1 MLSANV
7 FAIEHP
13 NDAHSGSLLARRAVM
28 ADADDVFLQKR
39 SDDKDQEE
47 QTKPKTYIPIP
58 NSGQKG
64 YVYREDLS
72 ENDFDSDSSSSD
84 GAEGSSTDFPDY
96 DPEQDDEDQGARN
109 NVYSGLDSGQRRP
122 SFADALGGSPSQVFD
137 HIKNG
142 LSRAKQGAKLFASRQ
157 RALDASDKVRLHFG
171 GIEAEPTYVMFRL
184 ESIMETVDNFYK
196 VVLDAEPKYCRLAEL
211 LGMSDTKRL
220 EDLEAHIKAVGAYK
234 NNISEHFDK
243 IKKMCTRQ
251 YQSTLCHNT
260 TGIRLRFLGRALD
273 PGVENVYTW
282 LRGGVLNGEA
292 DLDQQWLDGTVEHES
307 MGTRHDNRAL
317 AARLA
322 DFLQVAYRQYQ
333 STLWKYHRD
342 RLVEVG

>member
-1 MLSANV
+1 MRISTGIILSMLSANV

-64 YVYREDLS
+64 
-72 ENDFDSDSSSSD
+72 SSD

-171 GIEAEPTYVMFRL
+171 GIEGKAIGDEVYEMLKYAAKTSQGYKELYSNPGTSPFRLELLSSTPYNLKEQYKHLQRGVKKSIKAHISGINDAAGYISAEPTYVMFRL

-234 NNISEHFDK
+234 NNVSEHFDK
-243 IKKMCTRQ
+243 IKKMVEDYRK
-251 YQSTLCHNT
+251 SSKEEGPLNA
-260 TGIRLRFLGRALD
+260 FAPRAGL
-273 PGVENVYTW
+273 
-282 LRGGVLNGEA
+282 
-292 DLDQQWLDGTVEHES
+292 
-307 MGTRHDNRAL
+307 
-317 AARLA
+317 
-322 DFLQVAYRQYQ
+322 
-333 STLWKYHRD
+333 
-342 RLVEVG
+342 

>member
-13 NDAHSGSLLARRAVM
+13 NDAYSGSLLARRAVM

-142 LSRAKQGAKLFASRQ
+142 LSRAKQGAKLFSSRQ

-171 GIEAEPTYVMFRL
+171 GIEGKLIGEEVYAMLRCAAKTSQGYQGLYNDPGTSPFGLTLPSVISYNLKEQYESLQKDVKKSIKAHITAINDAAGYISAEPTYVVEWL
-184 ESIMETVDNFYK
+184 ESMMETLDNFYQ
-196 VVLDAEPKYCRLAEL
+196 VVLDAKSKYRRLAEL
-211 LGMSDTKRL
+211 LGMSDTRRL
-220 EDLEAHIKAVGAYK
+220 EDLKMHIKAVGAYQ
-234 NNISEHFDK
+234 NNISEYFDT
-243 IKKMCTRQ
+243 IKKMVEDYRK
-251 YQSTLCHNT
+251 SSKEEGPLNA
-260 TGIRLRFLGRALD
+260 FAPRA
-273 PGVENVYTW
+273 G
-282 LRGGVLNGEA
+282 
-292 DLDQQWLDGTVEHES
+292 
-307 MGTRHDNRAL
+307 
-317 AARLA
+317 
-322 DFLQVAYRQYQ
+322 F
-333 STLWKYHRD
+333 
-342 RLVEVG
+342 